1 MAEILSWPAATGL
14 TFPPT
19 LVVLAL
25 ITSLPSWLAGV
36 EIVASRP
43 PRNDRRWLLVAFTGW
58 MMLQIVSV
66 AYGRGA
72 VSITARY
79 VDMYAFGLPL
89 NTACLLYLLEAHP
102 RVRSRRQLVVA
113 AVALWLV
120 PIYAGITVTLVNHT
134 RRDLADAR
142 RFEAVQT
149 KNVREYLETGD
160 IRTLQNK
167 GEFEIPH
174 AEPATLARI
183 VTQPLIRAILPPALV
198 GADSAARAQ
207 QHGLARHT
215 GHAVEALK
223 AGALRGGFWLIPL
236 GLALFAAG
244 AVCAKH
250 APESSRVSAA

>member
-1 MAEILSWPAATGL
+1 
-14 TFPPT
+14 
-19 LVVLAL
+19 
-25 ITSLPSWLAGV
+25 
-36 EIVASRP
+36 
-43 PRNDRRWLLVAFTGW
+43 
-58 MMLQIVSV
+58 
-66 AYGRGA
+66 
-72 VSITARY
+72 
-79 VDMYAFGLPL
+79 
-89 NTACLLYLLEAHP
+89 LYLLEAHP

-120 PIYAGITVTLVNHT
+120 PIYAGITVNHT
-134 RRDLADAR
+134 RRDLVDAR

-223 AGALRGGFWLIPL
+223 AGAWASG
-236 GLALFAAG
+236 
-244 AVCAKH
+244 
-250 APESSRVSAA
+250 

>member
-43 PRNDRRWLLVAFTGW
+43 PRNNRRFLVAFTGW

-66 AYGRGA
+66 AYARGA

-120 PIYAGITVTLVNHT
+120 PIYAGITVNHT
-134 RRDLADAR
+134 RRDLVDAR

-223 AGALRGGFWLIPL
+223 AGAWASG
-236 GLALFAAG
+236 
-244 AVCAKH
+244 
-250 APESSRVSAA
+250 